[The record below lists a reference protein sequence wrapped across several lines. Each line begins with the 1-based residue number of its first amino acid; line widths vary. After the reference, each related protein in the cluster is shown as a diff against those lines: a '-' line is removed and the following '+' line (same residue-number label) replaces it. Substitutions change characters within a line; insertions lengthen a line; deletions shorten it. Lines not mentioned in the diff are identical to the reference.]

1 MYFFMGGRAFQNL
14 GAGTSSTGILRRNFT
29 SFSVLWR
36 TFQDETQKFTR
47 VKQVKTRCT
56 YCVINWSYM
65 LNLSIIATP
74 HDRESSVPHFYDL
87 PFHQRQLF
95 RNQRIIC
102 VDKYLKIHA
111 ALQKCRFLPFNG
123 SVGLHIHIPK
133 TPSISRIDLCRLH
146 ILFSPN
152 SKLQKSLA
160 C

>member
-1 MYFFMGGRAFQNL
+1 
-14 GAGTSSTGILRRNFT
+14 
-29 SFSVLWR
+29 
-36 TFQDETQKFTR
+36 
-47 VKQVKTRCT
+47 
-56 YCVINWSYM
+56 M

-160 C
+160 CQLSPTLKLQSQFSTFLSPINILASFRHTVYSSYSSLVDCGLHLVDGRFHFIIP